1 MENNE
6 RYDYQIQR
14 ELNIRK
20 IVIIG
25 FIVLAVIAIIILISL
40 YISKEEFRNWIDI
53 NVLRKDI
60 TNEDVATID
69 LNTDKNNQIFCYD
82 KYVCILND
90 KNLVMYNTLGENI
103 SEIEININTALFA
116 ATDKYL
122 AVAEKNGQEFCLISD
137 KTYLWRNQID
147 GEILQIHVNKNG
159 YVALV
164 TTDTTY
170 RSIITLYDPNG
181 NQVLRNYLSSTRA
194 VDVSISNDNQ
204 YLAFAELDT
213 SGTLIQSNVK
223 VISVEKAKTNPDE
236 AIIYTYNAEVSKML
250 IKLQYQEDNNLI
262 CGYDDSIDIIKQ
274 ENENEL
280 ITIDDATTF
289 TSVNLNNNIAYI
301 KEETTG
307 VFNTSSTLNILN
319 TSNNQQ
325 NVYNFDA
332 VAKEMYA
339 YGNTICINIGTELY
353 FINTSGMLRKK
364 YTSNQEITNVMF
376 SNDTAIVIY
385 KDRVEI
391 IDL

>member
-6 RYDYQIQR
+6 KYDYQIQR

-20 IVIIG
+20 IIIIG
-25 FIVLAVIAIIILISL
+25 FIVLFVIAIIILISL

-122 AVAEKNGQEFCLISD
+122 AVAEKNGQEFCLISG

-181 NQVLRNYLSSTRA
+181 NQVLKNYLSSIRA

-236 AIIYTYNAEVSKML
+236 AIIYIYNAEVSKMI
-250 IKLQYQEDNNLI
+250 IKLQYQEDNNLV

-280 ITIDDATTF
+280 ITIDDTTTF

-332 VAKEMYA
+332 VAKEMYT

-353 FINTSGMLRKK
+353 FINTRGLLRKK

>member
-1 MENNE
+1 M
-6 RYDYQIQR
+6 
-14 ELNIRK
+14 
-20 IVIIG
+20 
-25 FIVLAVIAIIILISL
+25 
-40 YISKEEFRNWIDI
+40 
-53 NVLRKDI
+53 
-60 TNEDVATID
+60 
-69 LNTDKNNQIFCYD
+69 
-82 KYVCILND
+82 
-90 KNLVMYNTLGENI
+90 
-103 SEIEININTALFA
+103 
-116 ATDKYL
+116 
-122 AVAEKNGQEFCLISD
+122 ISD
-137 KTYLWRNQID
+137 RTYLWRNQID

-170 RSIITLYDPNG
+170 RSIITLYDQNG
-181 NQVLRNYLSSTRA
+181 NEVLKNYLSSTRA

-236 AIIYTYNAEVSKML
+236 AITYTYNAEISKM
-250 IKLQYQEDNNLI
+250 IIQLQYQDNNNLV
-262 CGYDDSIDIIKQ
+262 CAYDDSIDIIKQ
-274 ENENEL
+274 ENETTL

-307 VFNTSSTLNILN
+307 VFDTNSTLTILN

-339 YGNTICINIGTELY
+339 YGRTIGINIGTELY
-353 FINTSGMLRKK
+353 FVNTNGMLIKK

-385 KDRVEI
+385 KDRIEI

>member
-1 MENNE
+1 MENNQKYE
-6 RYDYQIQR
+6 YQIQR

-20 IVIIG
+20 IVISI
-25 FIVLAVIAIIILISL
+25 FIVIAIIAIIIVISL
-40 YISKEEFRNWIDI
+40 YISKEEFRNWVDI

-69 LNTDKNNQIFCYD
+69 LDTDKNNQIFCYD

-103 SEIEININTALFA
+103 SEIGININTALFT

-122 AVAEKNGQEFCLISD
+122 AIAEKSGQEFCLISD
-137 KTYLWRNQID
+137 RTYLWRNQID

-170 RSIITLYDPNG
+170 RSIITLYDQNG
-181 NQVLRNYLSSTRA
+181 NEVLKNYLSSTRA

-236 AIIYTYNAEVSKML
+236 AITYTYNAEISKM
-250 IKLQYQEDNNLI
+250 IIQLQYQDNNNLV
-262 CGYDDSIDIIKQ
+262 CAYDDSIDIIKQ
-274 ENENEL
+274 ENETTL

-307 VFNTSSTLNILN
+307 VFDTNSTLTILN

-339 YGNTICINIGTELY
+339 YGRTIGINIGTELY
-353 FINTSGMLRKK
+353 FVNTNGMLIKK

-385 KDRVEI
+385 KDRIEI

>member
-1 MENNE
+1 
-6 RYDYQIQR
+6 
-14 ELNIRK
+14 
-20 IVIIG
+20 
-25 FIVLAVIAIIILISL
+25 
-40 YISKEEFRNWIDI
+40 
-53 NVLRKDI
+53 
-60 TNEDVATID
+60 
-69 LNTDKNNQIFCYD
+69 
-82 KYVCILND
+82 
-90 KNLVMYNTLGENI
+90 MYNTLGENI
-103 SEIEININTALFA
+103 SEIGININTALFT

-122 AVAEKNGQEFCLISD
+122 AIAEKSGQEFCLISD
-137 KTYLWRNQID
+137 RTYLWRNQID

-170 RSIITLYDPNG
+170 RSIITLYDQNG
-181 NQVLRNYLSSTRA
+181 NEVLKNYLSSTRA

-236 AIIYTYNAEVSKML
+236 AITYTYNAEISKM
-250 IKLQYQEDNNLI
+250 IIQLQYQDNNNLV
-262 CGYDDSIDIIKQ
+262 CAYDDSIDIIKQ
-274 ENENEL
+274 ENETTL

-307 VFNTSSTLNILN
+307 VFDTNSTLTILN

-339 YGNTICINIGTELY
+339 YGRTIGINIGTELY
-353 FINTSGMLRKK
+353 FVNTNGMLIKK

-385 KDRVEI
+385 KDRIEI